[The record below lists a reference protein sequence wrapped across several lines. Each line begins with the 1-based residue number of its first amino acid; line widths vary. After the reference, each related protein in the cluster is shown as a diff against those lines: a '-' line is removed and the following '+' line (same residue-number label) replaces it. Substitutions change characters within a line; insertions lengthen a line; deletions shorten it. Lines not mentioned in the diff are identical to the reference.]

1 MATVKTIEIQAVT
14 DGAEKDLKNLAKGL
28 QKVDDGLQGVEKGAK
43 DTEKGFK
50 GIGTAFKA
58 AGVGLIIAA
67 FAKLK
72 EVFEQNQKVADA
84 FNTGFEALSLAF
96 NDFFN
101 FLDRNIGTVTGYL
114 NNIFSDPVQAIADFR
129 KAFVQG
135 FVNRIREG
143 VEALGLFGSAAVKFF
158 SGDFAGAA
166 MTAKEA
172 GKQLVDVVTGVDDSF
187 DKTVET
193 VTNVAKGIA
202 NYTRETV
209 KAAKNNVELQ
219 KTAEL
224 AIAQNRIILEQKD
237 REAEKLRQI
246 RDDENVTIEERIAA
260 NEKLAEVL
268 NEQERLMLANAD
280 ALVAAAQAQYD
291 KNANVENELA
301 LLEAKAER
309 EGILAQVEGFRSEQ
323 LMNRVSLE
331 RELKDL
337 ELEAEEKALERKQ
350 AIADAEQDIIKQ
362 VSDARKDATDELI
375 GLFGAE
381 TAVGKAALLAKQAIA
396 AQELIMEVS
405 KTITFS
411 SQAAARST
419 VAVAEGTAQTAKVG
433 FPQNIPLLIGYAAQ
447 AAGIIMAIKGAV
459 SSAKSA
465 GTGIGGMGGGLSAA
479 TPQEPAIP
487 AAPDFNVVGTGGAN
501 QIAEALGQ
509 QNSAPIK
516 AFVVSDEVT
525 TAQSLDRNII
535 NSASLG

>member
-14 DGAEKDLKNLAKGL
+14 DGAEKDLKNLAQGL
-28 QKVDDGLQGVEKGAK
+28 QKIDDGLQDVEKGAK

-50 GIGTAFKA
+50 GIGTMFKA
-58 AGVGLIIAA
+58 AGVGLIIVA

-101 FLDRNIGTVTGYL
+101 FLDRNIGTIVGYFK
-114 NNIFSDPVQAIADFR
+114 NIFEDPVQAISNFR

-135 FVNRIREG
+135 FVNRLREG
-143 VEALGLFGSAAVKFF
+143 VEALGLFGQAALKFF
-158 SGDFAGAA
+158 KGDFAGAA
-166 MTAKEA
+166 DTAKEA

-193 VTNVAKGIA
+193 VTEVAKGIA
-202 NYTRETV
+202 NYARETV
-209 KAAKNNVELQ
+209 KVAKNNVELQ

-301 LLEAKAER
+301 LLEAKSR
-309 EGILAQVEGFRSEQ
+309 
-323 LMNRVSLE
+323 
-331 RELKDL
+331 
-337 ELEAEEKALERKQ
+337 
-350 AIADAEQDIIKQ
+350 
-362 VSDARKDATDELI
+362 T
-375 GLFGAE
+375 
-381 TAVGKAALLAKQAIA
+381 
-396 AQELIMEVS
+396 
-405 KTITFS
+405 
-411 SQAAARST
+411 
-419 VAVAEGTAQTAKVG
+419 
-433 FPQNIPLLIGYAAQ
+433 
-447 AAGIIMAIKGAV
+447 
-459 SSAKSA
+459 
-465 GTGIGGMGGGLSAA
+465 
-479 TPQEPAIP
+479 
-487 AAPDFNVVGTGGAN
+487 
-501 QIAEALGQ
+501 
-509 QNSAPIK
+509 
-516 AFVVSDEVT
+516 
-525 TAQSLDRNII
+525 
-535 NSASLG
+535 